1 MAQMQTQL
9 ELNRSAVVINRRGLG
24 YNLQRLWHT
33 GDWYRYFLLSAIA
46 FLMFLP
52 FIVTFI
58 ISFKSLPQFNHD
70 AFLPTFPLYPENYLD
85 AWKVVSKY
93 ILNSII
99 VSGVSVVLMVA
110 LAALAA
116 WAFARYPFPGR
127 EIFFYLV
134 IALLMIPGELTLIP
148 AFLLVKTL
156 GLLNTRWV
164 LILPYVAG
172 GQVFAIF
179 ILRSFFQ
186 SMPEE
191 MFEASRI
198 DGANELQTFVR
209 IGLPLSQSILGV
221 VAIMHILSTWNDL
234 VWPIVTLS
242 NQSLMTLT
250 IGLYAFRTAW
260 YSIWGPLMAGYVI
273 ASIPLIVLFA
283 FTSRLFVEGL
293 SSGAIKM

>member
-1 MAQMQTQL
+1 MAYVSSEERSLVAQPNTSLAGLRQL
-9 ELNRSAVVINRRGLG
+9 WRR
-24 YNLQRLWHT
+24 
-33 GDWYRYFLLSAIA
+33 GDWYRHLILLIIS

-52 FIVTFI
+52 FVITLI
-58 ISFKSLPQFNHD
+58 ISFKSIPQFNHEP
-70 AFLPTFPLYPENYLD
+70 FWLTFPMHPENYKD
-85 AWKVVSKY
+85 AWRVVSKY

-99 VSGVSVVLMVA
+99 VSGGSVIAMVA

-127 EIFFYLV
+127 EFFFYL
-134 IALLMIPGELTLIP
+134 ILALLMIPGELTLIP
-148 AFLLVKTL
+148 SFLLVKDL
-156 GLLNTRWV
+156 GLLNTHWV
-164 LILPYVAG
+164 LILPYIAG

-179 ILRSFFQ
+179 ILRSFYQ

-191 MFEASRI
+191 MFEAARI
-198 DGANELQTFVR
+198 DGAQELQILLR
-209 IGLPLSQSILGV
+209 IAIPLSKSILGV

-234 VWPIVTLS
+234 IWPLVTLS
-242 NQSLMTLT
+242 TDKLMTLT

-260 YSIWGPLMAGYVI
+260 YSIWGPLMAGYVL
-273 ASIPLIVLFA
+273 ASIPLIILFA

>member
-1 MAQMQTQL
+1 MAYAQSVQPTVT
-9 ELNRSAVVINRRGLG
+9 LNRQGLG
-24 YNLQRLWHT
+24 YNLRRLWRT
-33 GDWYRYFLLSAIA
+33 GDWFRYLFLSTVA

-52 FIVTFI
+52 FIITVI
-58 ISFKSLPQFNHD
+58 ISFKSLPQFNHA
-70 AFLPTFPLYPENYLD
+70 AFTVTFPLHPENYSE
-85 AWKVVSKY
+85 AWRVVSKY
-93 ILNSII
+93 ILNSLI
-99 VSGVSVVLMVA
+99 VSGSSVVVMVA

-127 EIFFYLV
+127 EFFFYLV

-156 GLLNTRWV
+156 GLLNTHFV
-164 LILPYVAG
+164 LILPYIAG

-179 ILRSFFQ
+179 IMRSFFQ

-191 MFEASRI
+191 MFEAARM
-198 DGANELQTFVR
+198 DGANEMQTFLR

-221 VAIMHILSTWNDL
+221 VAVMHILSTWNDL
-234 VWPIVTLS
+234 IWPIVTLS
-242 NQSLMTLT
+242 NQNLMTLT

-260 YSIWGPLMAGYVI
+260 YSIWGPLMAGYVL
-273 ASIPLIVLFA
+273 ASIPLIILFA

>member
-1 MAQMQTQL
+1 MAYAQTKQL
-9 ELNRSAVVINRRGLG
+9 PPVMPRQGVA
-24 YNLQRLWHT
+24 YNLRRLWRT
-33 GDWYRYFLLSAIA
+33 GDWFRHCVLSLIA

-52 FIVTFI
+52 FIITFI
-58 ISFKSLPQFNHD
+58 ISFKSLPQFNHA
-70 AFLPTFPLYPENYLD
+70 AFLPTFPLHPENYVD
-85 AWKVVSKY
+85 AWRVVSKY

-99 VSGVSVVLMVA
+99 VSGVSVVFMVA

-127 EIFFYLV
+127 EIFFYMV

-148 AFLLVKTL
+148 AFLLVKNL
-156 GLLNTRWV
+156 GLLNTRMV
-164 LILPYVAG
+164 LILPYIAG

-186 SMPEE
+186 GMPEE

-198 DGANELQTFVR
+198 DGATEMQTFLR

-234 VWPIVTLS
+234 IWPIVTLS

-260 YSIWGPLMAGYVI
+260 YSVWGPLMAGYML
-273 ASIPLIVLFA
+273 ASIPLIILFA